1 MSPRHGPQ
9 GSGDGQRKGERN
21 ALGSMG
27 HASIFSTPSDNGGPS
42 PKMSTDENNKPR
54 TNSVARLAGVLLF
67 AALTLVCFRFDL
79 TIGIAVFGV
88 LTIVV
93 LVGR

>member
-1 MSPRHGPQ
+1 MANPELHKVYKLTYTVRHWL
-9 GSGDGQRKGERN
+9 SKDKMGDESK
-21 ALGSMG
+21 
-27 HASIFSTPSDNGGPS
+27 T
-42 PKMSTDENNKPR
+42 PR
-54 TNSVARLAGVLLF
+54 TNTVARLFGVLLF